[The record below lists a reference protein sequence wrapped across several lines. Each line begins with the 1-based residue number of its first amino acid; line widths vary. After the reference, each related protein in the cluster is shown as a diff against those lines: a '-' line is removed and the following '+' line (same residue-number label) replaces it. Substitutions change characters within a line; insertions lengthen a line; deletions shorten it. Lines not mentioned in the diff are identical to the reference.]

1 MPTFPSK
8 PHAPSP
14 SASRVQQVL
23 RSLRQ
28 RPFLLFGMPF
38 LSLMVVSS
46 FALQNLTKTRY
57 DYQSSKTSTMTME
70 EGLGMSKDRKR
81 VDIREEY
88 FVSPSFWTSQDG
100 ADGLEETQQPRTD
113 TVGIGFEA
121 EQRIHT

>member
-1 MPTFPSK
+1 MPTFSSR
-8 PHAPSP
+8 PHAPSE
-14 SASRVQQVL
+14 STQRFQQIL
-23 RSLRQ
+23 RSLRK
-28 RPFLLFGMPF
+28 RPFLLFGAPF

-88 FVSPSFWTSQDG
+88 FVSI
-100 ADGLEETQQPRTD
+100 LEHKIWR
-113 TVGIGFEA
+113 
-121 EQRIHT
+121 